1 MQQIKGQMEC
11 MRILFSAGVNHY
23 IRNNHGNTPVEVFR
37 SMYPEKHSE
46 YKERIVVVDLTGI
59 ELKETVSL
67 ELRQ

>member
-37 SMYPEKHSE
+37 SMYPYETANIA
-46 YKERIVVVDLTGI
+46 RILI
-59 ELKETVSL
+59 
-67 ELRQ
+67 